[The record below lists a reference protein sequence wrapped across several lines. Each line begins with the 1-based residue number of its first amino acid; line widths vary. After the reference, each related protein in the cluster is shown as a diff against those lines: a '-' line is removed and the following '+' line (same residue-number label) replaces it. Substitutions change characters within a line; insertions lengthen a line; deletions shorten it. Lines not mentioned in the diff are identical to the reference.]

1 MKSKSSIYTIA
12 AAAAAIILILGVFFM
27 SANKQAE
34 NVFEEMYQSVKSP
47 EKTESSFGFMTG
59 IGKLVKTMEADE
71 FYMCAYKTTLN
82 QGEDIFLNIDI
93 KNSRERKTLRLRF

>member
-34 NVFEEMYQSVKSP
+34 NVFEEMY
-47 EKTESSFGFMTG
+47 
-59 IGKLVKTMEADE
+59 
-71 FYMCAYKTTLN
+71 
-82 QGEDIFLNIDI
+82 
-93 KNSRERKTLRLRF
+93 